1 MTMMIFYCDIEDFRY
16 DAELLPLTEVM
27 RKLREPGGCPWDREQ
42 THSSIRRNMIEEVY
56 EFLEAVDNHD
66 FKGMEEE
73 LGDILMQVVFH
84 AHMAADANLFSLQ
97 DVIDGVTE
105 KLTRR
110 HPHVFGSRKVS
121 GSDEVIKNWEAI
133 KLEEKRNGRMFL
145 MEFLRDCRR

>member
-1 MTMMIFYCDIEDFRY
+1 
-16 DAELLPLTEVM
+16 M

-84 AHMAADANLFSLQ
+84 AHMAVDANLFSLQ

-121 GSDEVIKNWEAI
+121 GSDEVIKTGKPLNWKKKGTDA
-133 KLEEKRNGRMFL
+133 
-145 MEFLRDCRR
+145 CS

>member
-1 MTMMIFYCDIEDFRY
+1 
-16 DAELLPLTEVM
+16 
-27 RKLREPGGCPWDREQ
+27 
-42 THSSIRRNMIEEVY
+42 MIEEVY

-105 KLTRR
+105 KLIRR

-121 GSDEVIKNWEAI
+121 GSDEVIKTGKPLNWKKKGTDA
-133 KLEEKRNGRMFL
+133 
-145 MEFLRDCRR
+145 CS